1 MTERT
6 RTRASDASGPLHVVR
21 IVSLGMR
28 AAALDSRR
36 RIANAQLSCKSQFA
50 NRGSP
55 LFSGTNLRT
64 RKRVTTLNWEVP

>member
-6 RTRASDASGPLHVVR
+6 RTRASDASGPLHVVQ

-36 RIANAQLSCKSQFA
+36 RIANATFLQFA

-64 RKRVTTLNWEVP
+64 RNA